1 MNVRPDRGRLQSLCA
16 LLVSV
21 LATATLLFPS
31 SSAAVPKLRFQT
43 DVKGDI
49 IAIGNALAQECRA
62 MDTLGQA
69 VPPPVVGMVGTC
81 GDPLTIGDSS
91 PDVLWRA
98 EDTMARADN
107 MLMIDQARSSAMLKL
122 PQGAQVVYARLYW
135 GGNLGEDVA
144 LAGSSV
150 TFEKVGSFS
159 MNLVPDPAKDVS
171 TALGGGGGY
180 VYQTSADVTAIL
192 QRNGNG
198 SYRVGNVVRRNV
210 FNRDED
216 VQFAAWSL
224 LVVYRSDKEPVRNI
238 TIYDGLDGIDIGRT
252 VSLGVIGFRVPEG
265 GVPQGKLG
273 VIAYE
278 GDTDKKDTLLFNNIA
293 VSDPINPANNI
304 FNGTRSELGLPVSV
318 VGDLPQLTGTAGS
331 MSGLDLDV
339 IDISSSLKQNDT
351 QATIVA
357 SSVDDV
363 YFFGGLFTSIRSRKP
378 VIETTLTADPGTVR
392 PGDTIT
398 VRERYF

>member
-69 VPPPVVGMVGTC
+69 VPPPVVGMVGSC

-107 MLMIDQARSSAMLKL
+107 TLMIDQARSSAMLKL

-150 TFEKVGSFS
+150 T
-159 MNLVPDPAKDVS
+159 L
-171 TALGGGGGY
+171 
-180 VYQTSADVTAIL
+180 
-192 QRNGNG
+192 
-198 SYRVGNVVRRNV
+198 RR
-210 FNRDED
+210 
-216 VQFAAWSL
+216 S
-224 LVVYRSDKEPVRNI
+224 
-238 TIYDGLDGIDIGRT
+238 
-252 VSLGVIGFRVPEG
+252 
-265 GVPQGKLG
+265 
-273 VIAYE
+273 
-278 GDTDKKDTLLFNNIA
+278 
-293 VSDPINPANNI
+293 
-304 FNGTRSELGLPVSV
+304 
-318 VGDLPQLTGTAGS
+318 
-331 MSGLDLDV
+331 
-339 IDISSSLKQNDT
+339 
-351 QATIVA
+351 VA
-357 SSVDDV
+357 S
-363 YFFGGLFTSIRSRKP
+363 R
-378 VIETTLTADPGTVR
+378 
-392 PGDTIT
+392 
-398 VRERYF
+398 